1 MALYSY
7 EAFSKEGKKVR
18 GTIDAS
24 SISSVKEQLTKQ
36 GLFPITIFP
45 TSSAMH
51 YSIFS
56 RIFRRGVTVKE
67 KILFTKQLAILLKSG
82 VPLLQAIELLTEQF
96 KGQLRTILVNVKDD
110 IKEGIPLAD
119 ALKKYPRTFETIY
132 IQLVRAGEASG
143 QLETILERLTEYLE
157 RREELAKQIRGALQ
171 YPLMQ
176 LIVAGLVVGILLTF
190 VVPQMTENFI
200 AQGKKLPGPTQ
211 FLVNISNFITGHYF
225 ILIGSLLIFVSL
237 FMYWRSTPKGAYILD
252 KIKLRLPLIKYLS
265 KTNAVVQF
273 SYTLG
278 MLLEGGVHLSEAL
291 DIVVKIIDNRILAD
305 ALNKARDKIV
315 KEGKI
320 AEYLEQTGIFPPIAI
335 YLIKTG
341 EQTGQLDSMLLVVAK
356 NYEEELKELTNRLTA
371 LLGPIMLIVMAVIV
385 GFIVLAVALPIM
397 QMSQLAGI

>member
-7 EAFSKEGKKVR
+7 EAFSKEGKKIR
-18 GTIDAS
+18 GVIDAS
-24 SISSVKEQLTKQ
+24 SINSVKEQLAKK
-36 GLFPITIFP
+36 GLFPISISP
-45 TSSAMH
+45 TSPITR
-51 YSIFS
+51 YGIFS
-56 RIFRRGVTVKE
+56 RIFRRNVTVKE
-67 KILFTKQLAILLKSG
+67 KILFTKQFAILLKSG
-82 VPLLQAIELLTEQF
+82 VPLLQSIELLTDQF
-96 KGQLRTILVNVKDD
+96 EGQLRLILVNVKDD

-119 ALKKYPRTFETIY
+119 ALKKYPRVFNTIY
-132 IQLVRAGEASG
+132 VQLVSAGEASG

-157 RREELAKQIRGALQ
+157 RREELAKKVRGALQ

-190 VVPQMTENFI
+190 VVPQMTENFV
-200 AQGKKLPGPTQ
+200 AQGKTLPGPTQ
-211 FLVNISNFITGHYF
+211 FLVNISSFITGHYF
-225 ILIGSLLIFVSL
+225 ILIGSLLIFILL

-252 KIKLRLPLIKYLS
+252 SIKLRLPLIKYLS

-291 DIVVKIIDNRILAD
+291 DIVVQIIDNRILAD

-315 KEGKI
+315 KQGKI
-320 AEYLEQTGIFPPIAI
+320 AQYLDQTGIFPPIAI

-341 EQTGQLDSMLLVVAK
+341 EQTGQLDNMLLIVAQ
-356 NYEEELKELTNRLTA
+356 NYEEELKELTNKLTA
-371 LLGPIMLIVMAVIV
+371 LLGPIMLITMAVIV

-397 QMSQLAGI
+397 QMSQLATI